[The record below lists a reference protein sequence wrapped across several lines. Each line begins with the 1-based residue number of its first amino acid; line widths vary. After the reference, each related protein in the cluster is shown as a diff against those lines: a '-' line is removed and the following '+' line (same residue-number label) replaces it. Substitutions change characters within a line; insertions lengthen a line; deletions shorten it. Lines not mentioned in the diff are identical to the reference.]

1 MGQVKRALKELGLQ
15 EVLVPATTL
24 RLLLS
29 WGHSQEAVHLCQ
41 HLGDPWEG
49 PAPIEQ
55 EGLRRLHTMALLS
68 GTSLLPS
75 HISQLLSQPDDMMES
90 SLDPPGGKPR

>member
-29 WGHSQEAVHLCQ
+29 WGQGQEAVLVCQQLGFHLQ
-41 HLGDPWEG
+41 
-49 PAPIEQ
+49 
-55 EGLRRLHTMALLS
+55 GLSEPSLIHT
-68 GTSLLPS
+68 
-75 HISQLLSQPDDMMES
+75 H
-90 SLDPPGGKPR
+90 

>member
-1 MGQVKRALKELGLQ
+1 MGQVKRALKEQGLQ
-15 EVLVPATTL
+15 EVLVPPTTL

-49 PAPIEQ
+49 PGLGPIEQ
-55 EGLRRLHTMALLS
+55 KGLRRLHTMALLS

-90 SLDPPGGKPR
+90 SLD

>member
-24 RLLLS
+24 GLLLS

-41 HLGDPWEG
+41 ELGDP
-49 PAPIEQ
+49 
-55 EGLRRLHTMALLS
+55 
-68 GTSLLPS
+68 
-75 HISQLLSQPDDMMES
+75 
-90 SLDPPGGKPR
+90 